1 MGNYKSKLGSLMGR
15 YFRQKSTE
23 VVFRFLEY
31 TKIRLDM
38 VSLRTDSQT
47 FEFSIYD
54 IHVFLEN
61 FEEIEVVNEV
71 VTVVAQKSTSV
82 QKTEDPPVLEKSTIL
97 QIRDTLMENIKLVKS
112 DASFIPQA
120 KQISN
125 TAQTLINLAVLDLKI
140 KSNL

>member
-38 VSLRTDSQT
+38 VSLRTDSQV

>member
-31 TKIRLDM
+31 TKIRVDM
-38 VSLRTDSQT
+38 VSLRTDSQV

-61 FEEIEVVNEV
+61 FEEVEVVNEV
-71 VTVVAQKSTSV
+71 VTVVGSKSNSI

-97 QIRDTLMENIKLVKS
+97 QIRDTLMENIRLVKN
-112 DASFIPQA
+112 DAKFIPQA